1 MSESGDYDPGV
12 WKGYDF
18 KSARAK
24 YDVHVG
30 RSYDDAVKTDKKV
43 DDLVPLS
50 VKSESDSPVVI
61 CCDVTGSMGEW
72 PATIF
77 SKLPYLDLE
86 GKEYLGE
93 KMEVSFAAVGDCFS
107 DKYPLQVHNFVAG
120 KAMEEVL
127 QKLVVEGGGGG
138 QTTESYD
145 LAALYYSR
153 NCQIPNAIRPIF
165 VLIGDEGPYQFVDKT
180 HGETWGRTT
189 IEGRIGISQIFEELK
204 KKFSVYLVRKP
215 YDRYAGDKMS
225 TTDTRIQKEW
235 EELLGADHVTILP
248 DASRVV
254 DVIFGIFA
262 KETGRGTYFKEELE
276 GRQTPEQV
284 DTVLKSLSTMHV
296 LPEPDEDAD
305 KADEKDSKGKTK
317 PAKSKAAKSKG
328 KSVKASKKAGKS
340 MKKLPTGASITRRK
354 DEGKDS
360 VSLI

>member
-30 RSYDDAVKTDKKV
+30 RSYDDAVKTDKKI

-86 GKEYLGE
+86 GKVYLGE
-93 KMEVSFAAVGDCFS
+93 KTEFSFSAVGDCFS

-127 QKLVVEGGGGG
+127 QKLVIEGGGGG

-153 NCQIPNAIRPIF
+153 NCTIPNAIRPIF
-165 VLIGDEGPYQFVDKT
+165 ILIGDEGPYQFVDKT
-180 HGETWGRTT
+180 HGEQWGRTT

-215 YDRYAGDKMS
+215 YDRGTKDGLS
-225 TTDTRIQKEW
+225 PTDVRIQKEW
-235 EELLGADHVTILP
+235 EDILGADHVTILP

-262 KETGRGTYFKEELE
+262 KETGKGDYFKEELE

-296 LPEPDEDAD
+296 LPEPDKDDDKDAD
-305 KADEKDSKGKTK
+305 SKSK
-317 PAKSKAAKSKG
+317 PAKSK
-328 KSVKASKKAGKS
+328 KASKKASKKSMKS
-340 MKKLPTGASITRRK
+340 MKKPPAGASITRR
-354 DEGKDS
+354 DDGMDAKDS
-360 VSLI
+360 KALI